1 MESKT
6 LVEPTTAFMCYSFL
20 ENNQKFLIPIIS
32 NKYFV
37 NIKNNFA

>member
-1 MESKT
+1 
-6 LVEPTTAFMCYSFL
+6 MCYTFL
-20 ENNQKFLIPIIS
+20 ENNQKFMVPIVS